1 VADIHYDLFS
11 VDDHIVEPADVWS
24 SRVPVKF
31 RETAPHVV
39 EEDGREY
46 WCYEDQRTLTMGLNG
61 VAGKPREQ
69 WGLEPTRFADMIPGC
84 YDPRFK
90 RHNYWAKVS
99 DTPAP
104 RMEGITDAK
113 TTLHAGD
120 PCPEMHIG
128 TNMLE
133 RCGLPLDANVRCPA
147 GHRSVLAGV

>member
-1 VADIHYDLFS
+1 VTDIRYDLFS

-84 YDPRFK
+84 YDPRF
-90 RHNYWAKVS
+90 RAR
-99 DTPAP
+99 DLLAT
-104 RMEGITDAK
+104 G
-113 TTLHAGD
+113 
-120 PCPEMHIG
+120 
-128 TNMLE
+128 
-133 RCGLPLDANVRCPA
+133 VRCPA
-147 GHRSVLAGV
+147 GHQSVLAGV